1 MSSEKSG
8 LSRLEITLERNTT
21 AEKFF
26 LSKHTVVSHRRKMMK
41 KTNTNTITELLSYVR
56 KTGLIED

>member
-26 LSKHTVVSHRRKMMK
+26 LDMD
-41 KTNTNTITELLSYVR
+41 L
-56 KTGLIED
+56 